1 MGTWVL
7 VLVLLGPLGGPS
19 MTNVFGFA
27 DVQACTLEGQ
37 RWANRNRMSH
47 RYHCLEVKGNG
58 EG

>member
-7 VLVLLGPLGGPS
+7 VLMLYAGTGTA

-27 DVQACTLEGQ
+27 SEVACTTEGR
-37 RWANRNRMSH
+37 RWENLGRSTH
-47 RYHCLEVKGNG
+47 QYHCLEVKGNG

>member
-7 VLVLLGPLGGPS
+7 VLMFWTGSGTA

-27 DVQACTLEGQ
+27 SEQACATEGKKWEARGSSQ
-37 RWANRNRMSH
+37 HRW
-47 RYHCLEVKGNG
+47 HCLEVKGNG

>member
-7 VLVLLGPLGGPS
+7 VLMLYSGTGTA

-27 DVQACTLEGQ
+27 SEAACKQEGQ
-37 RWANRNRMSH
+37 RWENRGRTTH
-47 RYHCLEVKGNG
+47 QYHCLEVKGNG